1 MKEYKMRRGE
11 YLEERVPDMETT
23 VEEYFGEI
31 TGTEEF
37 EGSDLYVVEDP
48 KNPVFE
54 RIVAGAVS
62 YSGKKDKL
70 GVEFEERPAE
80 DVIAEGNAD
89 AAADAVDAKN
99 DFLLEATGRDAKSRR
114 DSMKRAVEDDAE
126 KPDNVS

>member
-1 MKEYKMRRGE
+1 MRRGE
-11 YLEERVPDMETT
+11 YLEERVPEMADT

-31 TGTEEF
+31 SGTEEF
-37 EGSDLYVVEDP
+37 KGSDLFVVEDP
-48 KNPVFE
+48 DNPVFE
-54 RIVAGAVS
+54 RVVAGTVS

-70 GVEFEERPAE
+70 GVAFEERPAE

-126 KPDNVS
+126 KPDGVQ

>member
-1 MKEYKMRRGE
+1 MRRGE
-11 YLEERVPDMETT
+11 YLEERVPDMEAT

-31 TGTEEF
+31 SGTEEYK
-37 EGSDLYVVEDP
+37 GSDLYLVEDP
-48 KNPVFE
+48 KNPVFD

-114 DSMKRAVEDDAE
+114 DSMKRSVEDDAD

>member
-11 YLEERVPDMETT
+11 YLEERVPEMADT

-37 EGSDLYVVEDP
+37 KGSDLFVVEDP
-48 KNPVFE
+48 KNPVFD
-54 RIVAGAVS
+54 RVVAGTVS

-114 DSMKRAVEDDAE
+114 DSMKRAVEDDAD

>member
-1 MKEYKMRRGE
+1 MRRGE
-11 YLEERVPDMETT
+11 YLEERVPDMADT

-31 TGTEEF
+31 SGTEEF
-37 EGSDLYVVEDP
+37 KGSDLFVVEDP
-48 KNPVFE
+48 DNPVFE
-54 RIVAGAVS
+54 RVVAGTVS

-126 KPDNVS
+126 KPDGVQ